1 STKQLEASVADLP
14 RDMSKQDRRRFI
26 AATKA
31 TINERL
37 KYQDTVLD
45 FEERLKLNAQLFT
58 LENQELKLDLLD
70 RFDVRSLLDADGL
83 AKLQVELNEAQ
94 RQIVKQI
101 KARGPRRALTHRLR
115 KKTLQMRGYSP
126 GGRNAKGQSSA
137 LVSGVS
143 HGVTPGPAHQPF
155 CCPFVECGPSAGPR
169 SKPGALR

>member
-1 STKQLEASVADLP
+1 MSTGSDLVAAAKKAREVYQAGKQIVKDLDAEADIAKKDLDRLADFAKQLGAILDDLP
-14 RDMSKQDRRRFI
+14 TDMSKQDRRRFI

-70 RFDVRSLLDADGL
+70 RFDVRSLLDADAL
-83 AKLQVELNEAQ
+83 AKLQVEIDDAL

-101 KARGPRRALTHRLR
+101 KARGYVRLA
-115 KKTLQMRGYSP
+115 
-126 GGRNAKGQSSA
+126 AKLAILAIDLGV
-137 LVSGVS
+137 LV
-143 HGVTPGPAHQPF
+143 AK
-155 CCPFVECGPSAGPR
+155 A
-169 SKPGALR
+169 AA

>member
-1 STKQLEASVADLP
+1 MSTGSDLVAAAKKAREVYQAGKQIVKDLDAEADIAKKDLDRLADFAKQLGAILDDLP
-14 RDMSKQDRRRFI
+14 TDMSKQERRRFI

-70 RFDVRSLLDADGL
+70 RFDVRSLVDADAL
-83 AKLQVELNEAQ
+83 AKLQVEIDDAL

-101 KARGPRRALTHRLR
+101 KARGYVRLA
-115 KKTLQMRGYSP
+115 
-126 GGRNAKGQSSA
+126 AKLAILAIDLGV
-137 LVSGVS
+137 LV
-143 HGVTPGPAHQPF
+143 AK
-155 CCPFVECGPSAGPR
+155 A
-169 SKPGALR
+169 AA

>member
-1 STKQLEASVADLP
+1 MSTGADLVAAAREAREVYQAGKQIVKDLDAEADVAKKDLNRLADFAKQLGAILDDLP
-14 RDMSKQDRRRFI
+14 TDMSKQERRRFI

-70 RFDVRSLLDADGL
+70 RFDVRSLLDADAL
-83 AKLQVELNEAQ
+83 AKLLVEIDDAQ

-101 KARGPRRALTHRLR
+101 KARGYVRLA
-115 KKTLQMRGYSP
+115 
-126 GGRNAKGQSSA
+126 AKLAILAIDLGV
-137 LVSGVS
+137 LV
-143 HGVTPGPAHQPF
+143 AK
-155 CCPFVECGPSAGPR
+155 A
-169 SKPGALR
+169 AA